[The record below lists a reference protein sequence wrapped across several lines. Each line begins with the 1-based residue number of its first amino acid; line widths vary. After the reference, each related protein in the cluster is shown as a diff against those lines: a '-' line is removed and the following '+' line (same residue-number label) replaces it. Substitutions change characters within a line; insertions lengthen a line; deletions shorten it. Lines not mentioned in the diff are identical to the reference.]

1 MYPELTMTPSGS
13 SQENPI
19 TPGESEKTA
28 DETVTPAEET
38 ENKTEQTKNETNN
51 LKTGDNIILYVAIA
65 GVSLAGLV
73 TMFENFIC
81 K

>member
-38 ENKTEQTKNETNN
+38 ENETNN